1 MIAIYLPAIMSMLL
15 FSDSTITVNMYH
27 FGRHADLTRNNEVCL
42 YAAVSSISEA
52 TFKSAT
58 IVMDTGRNMQP

>member
-1 MIAIYLPAIMSMLL
+1 MIAIYFPAIMSMLL
-15 FSDSTITVNMYH
+15 FSNSTITVNMYH

-42 YAAVSSISEA
+42 SAAVSNEA
-52 TFKSAT
+52 TFKSAA